1 MKRIIA
7 IVFVLQILI
16 SSVCLAF
23 EPPTDKRWI
32 WVGSTDDTGC
42 WVDTE
47 SMEYRI
53 SDEYSHKGHKQVDVW
68 VLFYDSGKD
77 TSSKLRTIYDLTCQ
91 QCKTNFIIDYDK
103 KGKVKNSYN
112 TNYEDFRSVVPETWS
127 EAILEICKIS
137 WEKDPRNKLR

>member
-1 MKRIIA
+1 MKRILA

-16 SSVCLAF
+16 SSACLAF
-23 EPPTDKRWI
+23 EPPTDKRWF
-32 WVGSTDDTGC
+32 WVGSTDEIGC

-53 SDEYSHKGHKQVDVW
+53 SDMYPHDKHKQVDVW
-68 VLFYDSGKD
+68 VLFYDSEKD
-77 TSSKLRTIYDLTCQ
+77 TSSKLRTTYDLTCQ
-91 QCKTNFIIDYDK
+91 QYKTNSIIAYDK

-112 TNYEDFRSVVPETWS
+112 TNYDDFQSIVPETWS

-137 WEKDPRNKLR
+137 WENSSRNQFK